1 MVADST
7 FTAEQARAAI
17 ARTANAPGLLILAG
31 DAQNLMPAIDP
42 QLPTL
47 LLLPLSAQNAEMV
60 ASRYP
65 ADCEAEIIEKES
77 SPDGG
82 HARTVSLTE
91 ALAYAASKHPDDA
104 EAIRL
109 PMLSWEQDQGA
120 FRTLV
125 DIVARLRAPDGCPW
139 DREQTHQ
146 SLTPYLIEE
155 TYEAVE
161 EIDAQSM
168 PGLCEELGDVLLQVA
183 LHSEIAKEGGEFTI
197 NQVIEGLVR
206 KLVRRHP
213 HVFGDATASTAD
225 EVAARWEVLKSVEKG
240 RDSVMEGVP
249 GSLPAL
255 TYAQRTQGRAANVG
269 FDWPDVAGVLD
280 KISEEAGELV
290 EALAK
295 APAEPP
301 APDTQGS
308 ASEAGAVGNE
318 NISEQEWEMGDLLF
332 SLVNLARR
340 LDIDA
345 EGALRHANR
354 RFVTRF
360 RTMEDL
366 ARERGQDFPTMP
378 PEAQDTLWEE
388 AKRAEQ
394 GKMAQ

>member
-1 MVADST
+1 MAADST

-17 ARTANAPGLLILAG
+17 AQTANAPGLLILAG
-31 DAQNLMPAIDP
+31 DAQDLTHAIDL

-47 LLLPLSAQNAEMV
+47 LLLPLSAQNAELV

-65 ADCEAEIIEKES
+65 ADCEVEIIGRER

-82 HARTVSLTE
+82 PARTVSLTE
-91 ALAYAASKHPDDA
+91 ALSYAGSEQPDDA
-104 EAIRL
+104 QAIRL

-161 EIDAQSM
+161 EIDAHSM
-168 PGLCEELGDVLLQVA
+168 PGLREELGDVLLQVA
-183 LHSEIAKEGGEFTI
+183 LHSEIAKEEGEFTI

-206 KLVRRHP
+206 KLVSRHP

-225 EVAARWEVLKSVEKG
+225 EVAARWEILKAVEKE

-280 KISEEAGELV
+280 KIAEEAGELV
-290 EALAK
+290 EALAVT
-295 APAEPP
+295 PM
-301 APDTQGS
+301 PDTQGP
-308 ASEAGAVGNE
+308 ASEAGVVGSE
-318 NISEQEWEMGDLLF
+318 DISEQEWEIGDLLF

-360 RTMEDL
+360 QTMEDL
-366 ARERGQDFPTMP
+366 ARERGQDLPTMAL
-378 PEAQDTLWEE
+378 EAQDALWEE
-388 AKRAEQ
+388 AKRAEK
-394 GKMAQ
+394 GLGG